1 MIDFKT
7 FNTVGYT
14 IVGRRH
20 SSMGKDNEDGY
31 EVYEDDRLLA
41 LCVADGCSESPCA
54 KVASEAVLNALIE
67 FAQGDIWEM
76 RAKQIKTSVL
86 KVIDKHLLA
95 APYEYRLLACTC
107 ALVIYNKLSDSYIA
121 LSIGDC
127 QALVM
132 TEELEPKQLL
142 APVNIFRHREHTVF
156 ANSSMA
162 ANAMKVEIGFA
173 SNIAGFI
180 LVSDGAEQLCEPAN
194 AEDLV
199 QLSSACVLSTKH
211 AQAAIEDHVSNV
223 IAPATN
229 DDITVLMTMRSNS
242 DRITSI
248 AKATC
253 NTVIE
258 TDADEDDEAV
268 SEYRS
273 DEDVADDR
281 ILDTD
286 DIAASETS
294 SAILNF
300 LATPRTAEEL
310 VVASYCI
317 PSEVLS
323 YLYPLIK
330 EGFVVYDDYHFSTVK
345 GG

>member
-1 MIDFKT
+1 MIDIKA
-7 FNTVGYT
+7 FNTVGFT
-14 IVGRRH
+14 IAGRRH
-20 SSMGKDNEDGY
+20 ISMGKDNEDGY
-31 EVYEDDRLLA
+31 EVFEDDRLLA

-54 KVASEAVLNALIE
+54 KAASEAVLKALIE

-76 RAKQIKTSVL
+76 KAKQIKTSVL
-86 KVIDKHLLA
+86 KVIDKHLLT

-107 ALVIYNKLSDSYIA
+107 ALVIFNKFSDNYIA

-162 ANAMKVEIGFA
+162 ANAMKVEIGSA

-180 LVSDGAEQLCEPAN
+180 LVSDGAERLCEPAN
-194 AEDLV
+194 ADDLI
-199 QLSSACVLSTKH
+199 QLSSVCVLSKEH
-211 AQAAIEDHVSNV
+211 AQTALEDHISNV
-223 IAPATN
+223 IAPTTN
-229 DDITVLMTMRSNS
+229 DDITVLFSMRTNN
-242 DRITSI
+242 DRINSI
-248 AKATC
+248 AEATC
-253 NTVIE
+253 NVALDTSI
-258 TDADEDDEAV
+258 TDDMEADEYTANEG
-268 SEYRS
+268 
-273 DEDVADDR
+273 
-281 ILDTD
+281 DTTESIMD
-286 DIAASETS
+286 GDNTAETAAS
-294 SAILNF
+294 SALLDF

-310 VVASYCI
+310 VVAGYCL

-330 EGFVVYDDYHFSTVK
+330 EGFIAYNDYHFSTIK

>member
-1 MIDFKT
+1 MIDIKT
-7 FNTVGYT
+7 FNTVGFT
-14 IVGRRH
+14 IAGRRH
-20 SSMGKDNEDGY
+20 YSMGKDNEDGY
-31 EVYEDDRLLA
+31 EVYEDERLLA

-54 KVASEAVLNALIE
+54 KAASDMVLKALIE

-76 RAKQIKTSVL
+76 KTKQIKTSTL
-86 KVIDKHLLA
+86 KMIDKHLLA

-107 ALVIYNKLSDSYIA
+107 ALVVYNKLSDCYIA

-127 QALVM
+127 QAVVM

-162 ANAMKVEIGFA
+162 ANTMKVEIGSA

-180 LVSDGAEQLCEPAN
+180 LVSDGAESLCEPTN
-194 AEDLV
+194 ADDLI
-199 QLSSACVLSTKH
+199 QLSSVCVLSKEH
-211 AQAAIEDHVSNV
+211 AQTALEDHISKV
-223 IAPATN
+223 IVPTTN
-229 DDITVLMTMRSNS
+229 DDITALLTMCTNS
-242 DRITSI
+242 ERITSI
-248 AKATC
+248 AEATC
-253 NTVIE
+253 NV
-258 TDADEDDEAV
+258 
-268 SEYRS
+268 
-273 DEDVADDR
+273 
-281 ILDTD
+281 ILDTSVID
-286 DIAASETS
+286 DAEFDECTTDEEDADKSVVDRDNNAETVAS
-294 SAILNF
+294 SALLNF

-310 VVASYCI
+310 VVAGYCI

-330 EGFVVYDDYHFSTVK
+330 EGFIVYNDYHFSTVK

>member
-54 KVASEAVLNALIE
+54 KAASEAVLNALIE

-211 AQAAIEDHVSNV
+211 AQATIENHVSNV

-242 DRITSI
+242 DRITNI

-258 TDADEDDEAV
+258 TDAD
-268 SEYRS
+268 
-273 DEDVADDR
+273 VAGDR
-281 ILDTD
+281 ILDID

-310 VVASYCI
+310 VVAGYCI

>member
-1 MIDFKT
+1 MIDIKV
-7 FNTVGYT
+7 FNTVGCT
-14 IVGRRH
+14 IAGRRH
-20 SSMGKDNEDGY
+20 ISMGKENEDGY
-31 EVYEDDRLLA
+31 EVFENDRLLA

-54 KVASEAVLNALIE
+54 KAASEAVLKALIE

-76 RAKQIKTSVL
+76 KTKQIKTYVL
-86 KVIDKHLLA
+86 KVIDKYLLA

-107 ALVIYNKLSDSYIA
+107 ALIVYNKLSDSYIA

-162 ANAMKVEIGFA
+162 ANAMNVEIGSA

-180 LVSDGAEQLCEPAN
+180 LVSDGAERLCAPAN
-194 AEDLV
+194 TEDLV
-199 QLSSACVLSTKH
+199 QLSSVCVLSKEH
-211 AQAAIEDHVSNV
+211 AQTALEDHVSNV

-229 DDITVLMTMRSNS
+229 DDITVLLTMHSNS
-242 DRITSI
+242 DQITRI
-248 AKATC
+248 AEATC
-253 NTVIE
+253 NVTFDTPVADDVE
-258 TDADEDDEAV
+258 TEEYTADEDEA
-268 SEYRS
+268 
-273 DEDVADDR
+273 ADGIMDR
-281 ILDTD
+281 DYTAETPASSTLLD
-286 DIAASETS
+286 
-294 SAILNF
+294 F
-300 LATPRTAEEL
+300 LATPRTCEEL
-310 VVASYCI
+310 VVAGYCI

-330 EGFVVYDDYHFSTVK
+330 EGFIVYDDYRFSIVK

>member
-1 MIDFKT
+1 MIDIKT

-14 IVGRRH
+14 IAGRRH

-31 EVYEDDRLLA
+31 EFFEDDRLLA

-54 KVASEAVLNALIE
+54 KAASEAVLKALIE

-107 ALVIYNKLSDSYIA
+107 ALMIYNKLSDSYIA
-121 LSIGDC
+121 ISIGDC

-162 ANAMKVEIGFA
+162 ANAMKVEIGSA
-173 SNIAGFI
+173 SNIAGFV
-180 LVSDGAEQLCEPAN
+180 LVSDGAEHLCEPAN
-194 AEDLV
+194 ADDLV
-199 QLSSACVLSTKH
+199 QLSSVCVLSAKH
-211 AQAAIEDHVSNV
+211 AQTALEDHVSNV

-229 DDITVLMTMRSNS
+229 DDITVLLTMRSNS

-258 TDADEDDEAV
+258 TDADEEAV
-268 SEYRS
+268 SEYMP
-273 DEDVADDR
+273 DEDVAADI

-286 DIAASETS
+286 DSASSETS
-294 SAILNF
+294 STILNF

-310 VVASYCI
+310 VVAGYCI

-323 YLYPLIK
+323 YIYPLIK

>member
-1 MIDFKT
+1 MIDINT
-7 FNTVGYT
+7 FNTVGFT
-14 IVGRRH
+14 IAGRRH
-20 SSMGKDNEDGY
+20 FSMGKDNEDGY
-31 EVYEDDRLLA
+31 EVYEDDRLIA

-54 KVASEAVLNALIE
+54 KAASEAVLKALIE

-76 RAKQIKTSVL
+76 KTKQIKTNVL

-107 ALVIYNKLSDSYIA
+107 ALVVYNKLSDFYIA

-162 ANAMKVEIGFA
+162 TNAMKVEIGSA

-180 LVSDGAEQLCEPAN
+180 LVSDGAERLCEPAN
-194 AEDLV
+194 ADDLI
-199 QLSSACVLSTKH
+199 QLSSVCVLSKEQG
-211 AQAAIEDHVSNV
+211 QATLEDHVSKV

-229 DDITVLMTMRSNS
+229 DDITVLLTMRTNS

-248 AKATC
+248 AEATC
-253 NTVIE
+253 NVLLDTPATEETE
-258 TDADEDDEAV
+258 TDEYVTDEGEATGSTV
-268 SEYRS
+268 
-273 DEDVADDR
+273 DR
-281 ILDTD
+281 NNTT
-286 DIAASETS
+286 EMHVS
-294 SAILNF
+294 SALLNF

-310 VVASYCI
+310 VVAGYCI

-330 EGFVVYDDYHFSTVK
+330 EGFIVYDDYHFATVK

>member
-1 MIDFKT
+1 MIDIKT
-7 FNTVGYT
+7 FNTVGLT
-14 IVGRRH
+14 ATGRRH
-20 SSMGKDNEDGY
+20 ISMGKDNEDGY
-31 EVYEDDRLLA
+31 KVYEDDRLLA

-54 KVASEAVLNALIE
+54 KAASEAVLKALIE

-76 RAKQIKTSVL
+76 KTKQIKTNVL

-107 ALVIYNKLSDSYIA
+107 ALVVYNKLSDCMIS

-162 ANAMKVEIGFA
+162 ANAMKVEIGSA

-180 LVSDGAEQLCEPAN
+180 LVTDGAERICEPAN
-194 AEDLV
+194 ADDLI
-199 QLSSACVLSTKH
+199 QLSSICVLSKEH
-211 AQAAIEDHVSNV
+211 AQTALTDHISNV
-223 IAPATN
+223 IASTTN
-229 DDITVLMTMRSNS
+229 DDITAILAMRANN

-248 AKATC
+248 AEATC
-253 NTVIE
+253 NTSFDTPVIDE
-258 TDADEDDEAV
+258 ADFDEYTTGEDDAGE
-268 SEYRS
+268 SI
-273 DEDVADDR
+273 EDRDN
-281 ILDTD
+281 TTEPT
-286 DIAASETS
+286 ASSTLLS
-294 SAILNF
+294 F

-310 VVASYCI
+310 VVAGYCN

-323 YLYPLIK
+323 YLYPFIK
-330 EGFVVYDDYHFSTVK
+330 EGFITYKDYHFSIVK